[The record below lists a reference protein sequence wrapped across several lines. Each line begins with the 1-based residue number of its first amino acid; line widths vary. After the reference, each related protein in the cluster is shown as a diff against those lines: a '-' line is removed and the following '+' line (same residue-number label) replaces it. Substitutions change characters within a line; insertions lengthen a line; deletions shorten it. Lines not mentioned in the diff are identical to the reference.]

1 MKTIATALKD
11 EIHYPISDGFIS
23 NKLLARDL
31 DAGAIATG
39 DVLRSNAFIGAV
51 ADCLVS
57 LIQAPDLAEDEVKI
71 TLQARDA
78 ILRRANYLYGL
89 IDEEPVSFSPRVYV
103 GGRHRAKAKCHH
115 HHECG

>member
-11 EIHYPISDGFIS
+11 EIHYPVSDGFIT
-23 NKLLARDL
+23 NRLLVRDL
-31 DAGAIATG
+31 NG
-39 DVLRSNAFIGAV
+39 DDEANGETLRSSAFIGAV

-71 TLQARDA
+71 TLQDRDA

-89 IDEEPVSFSPRVYV
+89 IDEDPVSFSPRVYV
-103 GGRHRAKAKCHH
+103 GGRHR
-115 HHECG
+115 HEKICPRREIM